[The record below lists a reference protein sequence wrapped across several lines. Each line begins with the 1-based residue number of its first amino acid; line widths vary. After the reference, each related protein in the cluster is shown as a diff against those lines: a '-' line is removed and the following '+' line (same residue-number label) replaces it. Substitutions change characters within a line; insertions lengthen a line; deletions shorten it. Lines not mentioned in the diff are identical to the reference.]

1 VPEVDRVVTNHIAM
15 LRIGNDRT
23 NRWTMAPVL
32 CAAERIIATIN
43 HVDMA
48 MVGTAYR
55 NEAMFS

>member
-1 VPEVDRVVTNHIAM
+1 
-15 LRIGNDRT
+15 
-23 NRWTMAPVL
+23 MAPVL